1 MSYTFPVTRNPNPKP
16 KPDPNELVFGKQFTD
31 HMFVMDYDEG
41 QGWHDGRIIPYGDI
55 LISPASSVLHYAQ
68 MMFEGMKAYKT
79 ASGDILLFRPE
90 MNARRLNRTNERIC
104 MPQMDEALF
113 VAAVKATVHEDKDW
127 VPDAPFTSL
136 YIRPFI
142 IADDPALGVKSAHHF
157 RFMIILC
164 PSGPYYAANRGKL
177 STTRIFVEDE
187 YIRAAHG
194 GTGYAKVGGNYA
206 GSLRASQKAH
216 ECDCNDVLWLDAIEH
231 KYIEE
236 VGSSN
241 AFFVIGDEVVTA
253 PLAGTILP
261 GITRDSVLTLL
272 REWGV
277 PAAERKLSIDE
288 VIDAAKKGRL
298 KEAFASGTAAVISPM
313 GMLRYLGEE
322 YVINNREVGAISQ
335 KIYDTITGIQT
346 GKIADTR
353 GWTQRVI

>member
-1 MSYTFPVTRNPNPKP
+1 MSYVFPVTRNPNPKP

-41 QGWHDGRIIPYGDI
+41 QGWHDGKIVPYGDI
-55 LISPASSVLHYAQ
+55 SISPASSVLHYAQ

-79 ASGDILLFRPE
+79 EDGHILLFRPE

-104 MPQMDEALF
+104 MPQMDEDLF
-113 VAAVKATVHEDKDW
+113 VAAVKATVKEDADW
-127 VPDAPFTSL
+127 VPAAPYTSL

-142 IADDPALGVKSAHHF
+142 IADDPALGVKSAKHF
-157 RFMIILC
+157 RFMIILA

-206 GSLRASQKAH
+206 GSLRASQKAY

-277 PAAERKLSIDE
+277 PAVERKLSIDE
-288 VIDAAKKGRL
+288 VIDAAKQGQL

-313 GMLRYLGEE
+313 GLLRYLGEE

>member
-1 MSYTFPVTRNPNPKP
+1 MSYQFPVTRNANPKS
-16 KPDPNELVFGKQFTD
+16 KPSADELVFGKQFTD
-31 HMFVMDYDEG
+31 HMFTMDYDEE

-55 LISPASSVLHYAQ
+55 QISPASSVLHYAQ
-68 MMFEGMKAYKT
+68 MMFEGMKGYKT
-79 ASGDILLFRPE
+79 EDGHILLFRPE

-104 MPQMDEALF
+104 IPQMDEELF
-113 VAAVKATVHEDKDW
+113 VDAVKATVREDADW

-142 IADDPALGVKSAHHF
+142 IADDPALGVKSAKHY

-206 GSLRASQKAH
+206 GSLRASKKAYA
-216 ECDCNDVLWLDAIEH
+216 CDCNDVLWLDAIEH

-241 AFFVIGDEVVTA
+241 AFFVIGDEVITA

-272 REWGV
+272 REWGI
-277 PAAERKLSIDE
+277 PCSERKLSIDE
-288 VIDAAKKGRL
+288 VIAAAKEGAL

-313 GMLRYLGEE
+313 GVLHYLGDE
-322 YVINNREVGAISQ
+322 YTIGERVVGPISQ
-335 KIYDTITGIQT
+335 KLYDTITGIQT
-346 GKIADTR
+346 GKIEDTR